1 MKCQWFGAISRKVHP
16 FKTEPSVIWTH
27 GAEGSGQ
34 FRSLLIQT
42 KVNVTAN
49 HLNFPHFDNS
59 AFCNI
64 FAKSN
69 RFDAFLRSPFARM
82 AELVDALDSK
92 SNVLKKTCRFE
103 PGFGLKKMRVFP
115 LIFLC
120 PDDTFCLI
128 GEWFPQSPS
137 VASLHGLRSF
147 TLIFLCP
154 VAQVRKW

>member
-103 PGFGLKKMRVFP
+103 PGFGH
-115 LIFLC
+115 
-120 PDDTFCLI
+120 
-128 GEWFPQSPS
+128 
-137 VASLHGLRSF
+137 LHGGWGNRRLIILRNIDCSGR
-147 TLIFLCP
+147 P
-154 VAQVRKW
+154 RGYPGKSQERGEP

>member
-69 RFDAFLRSPFARM
+69 RFDAFLRNPFARM

-103 PGFGLKKMRVFP
+103 PGFGHKKR
-115 LIFLC
+115 
-120 PDDTFCLI
+120 
-128 GEWFPQSPS
+128 
-137 VASLHGLRSF
+137 
-147 TLIFLCP
+147 
-154 VAQVRKW
+154 